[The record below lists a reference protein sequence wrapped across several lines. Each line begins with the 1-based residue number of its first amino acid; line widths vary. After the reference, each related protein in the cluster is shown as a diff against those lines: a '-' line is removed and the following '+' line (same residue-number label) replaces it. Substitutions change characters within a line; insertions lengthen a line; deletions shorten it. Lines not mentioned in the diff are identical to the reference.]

1 MAQPSASFAHHF
13 QVLLIPHKTMVQEK
27 KLVEEVSGW
36 LRVYDDG
43 SVDRT
48 WTGPPEVKSV
58 TEPVPPHE
66 QFIDGIATR
75 DVTIDQNSGLRARI
89 YLPEEENPIS
99 ENPKFPIL
107 LHFHGGGFCISQPDW
122 FMYSQVYTRLAKLVP
137 AIVVSV
143 YLRLAPENKL
153 PAACDDGYAALLWLK
168 SLSKG
173 ESDEPWLN
181 THGDFN
187 RVFLIGDS
195 SGGNVV
201 NEVATRAG
209 LIDLN
214 PLRIAGAI
222 PIHPGFVRAQRSKSE
237 LEQPESPFLTLDM
250 VDKFIALALP
260 KGCTKDHPITC
271 PMGSFAAPI
280 ETLNLPPLMY
290 CVAEKDLIKDT
301 EMEYYELLKKTN
313 KDVELFISTEMGH
326 SFYLNRIA
334 IDTDP
339 VTAAQTSELMEG
351 IKVFIN
357 KH

>member
-1 MAQPSASFAHHF
+1 
-13 QVLLIPHKTMVQEK
+13 MVQEK
-27 KLVEEVSGW
+27 KLVQDVSGW

-48 WTGPPEVKSV
+48 WTGPPEVKFMA
-58 TEPVPPHE
+58 EPVSPHE

-89 YLPEEENPIS
+89 YLPEEENP
-99 ENPKFPIL
+99 KFPII
-107 LHFHGGGFCISQPDW
+107 LHFHGGGFCISQADW
-122 FMYSQVYTRLAKLVP
+122 FMYYQFYTRLAKSIP

-143 YLRLAPENKL
+143 YLRPAPENKL

-173 ESDEPWLN
+173 ESNEPWLN

-195 SGGNVV
+195 SGGIIVH
-201 NEVATRAG
+201 EVATRSG
-209 LIDLN
+209 FIYLN
-214 PLRIAGAI
+214 PLRLAGVI

-237 LEQPESPFLTLDM
+237 LEQPEPPFLTLDM
-250 VDKFIALALP
+250 VDTFLALALP
-260 KGCTKDHPITC
+260 NGCTKDHPITC
-271 PMGSFAAPI
+271 PMGSFAPPI
-280 ETLNLPPLMY
+280 ETLSLPPLMY
-290 CVAEKDLIKDT
+290 CVAEKDMIKDT
-301 EMEYYELLKKTN
+301 EMEYYELLKKAN

-326 SFYLNRIA
+326 SFYLNKIA

-339 VTAAQTSELMEG
+339 VTAAQTGELIEG